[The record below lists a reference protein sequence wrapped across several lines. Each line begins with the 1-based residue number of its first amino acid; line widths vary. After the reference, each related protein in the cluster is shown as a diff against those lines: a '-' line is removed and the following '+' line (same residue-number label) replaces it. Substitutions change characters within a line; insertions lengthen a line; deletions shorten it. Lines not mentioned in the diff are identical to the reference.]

1 MRYFIELSFKGTNY
15 FGWQIQPDAPTVQ
28 EKLNSSLSLLLREKI
43 EIVGAGRTD
52 SGVHAKLMVAH
63 FDSDRVESLDN
74 LKHRLN
80 SLLPDDI
87 SVYRIY
93 EVQSDAHARFDAES
107 RSYIY
112 KIFLGRDPFELETT
126 WQIHNKDFDID
137 LMNEACKVL
146 LKHKDF
152 KAFSKSKTDVKTY
165 ECVIFD
171 AEWVLDNNQ
180 LNFNISANRFLR
192 NMVRAIVGTML
203 EIGQGD
209 LSIADFEKVILSRN
223 RSNAGKSVPARGL
236 YLSNIEYPDNK
247 IYGKQNK

>member
-1 MRYFIELSFKGTNY
+1 LRYFIELSFKGTNY

-52 SGVHAKLMVAH
+52 SGVHAKLMIAH

-209 LSIADFEKVILSRN
+209 LSIADFESVILSRN

-236 YLSNIEYPDNK
+236 YLSNIKYPDNK

>member
-52 SGVHAKLMVAH
+52 SGVHAELMVAH
-63 FDSDRVESLDN
+63 FDSDCVDSLNN

-87 SVYRIY
+87 VVSRMYDVHK
-93 EVQSDAHARFDAES
+93 DAHARFDAES

-112 KIFLGRDPFELETT
+112 KIFLGRDPFELDTT
-126 WQIHNKDFDID
+126 WQIHNRDFDID

-146 LKHKDF
+146 LKHTDF

-171 AEWVLDNNQ
+171 AEWVVSKNQ
-180 LNFNISANRFLR
+180 LKFNISANRFLR

-203 EIGQGD
+203 EVGQGD
-209 LSIADFEKVILSRN
+209 LSIVDFENVILSRN

-236 YLSNIEYPDNK
+236 YLSNIKYPDNK

>member
-52 SGVHAKLMVAH
+52 SGVHAKLMIAH

-126 WQIHNKDFDID
+126 WQIHNKDFDMD

-236 YLSNIEYPDNK
+236 YLSNIKYPDNK

>member
-1 MRYFIELSFKGTNY
+1 LRYFIELSFKGTNY

-28 EKLNSSLSLLLREKI
+28 EKLNFSLSLLLREKI

-63 FDSDRVESLDN
+63 FDSDGIESPEN
-74 LKHRLN
+74 LTHRLN

-87 SVYRIY
+87 AVYRVY
-93 EVQSDAHARFDAES
+93 EVQRDAHARFDAES

-112 KIFLGRDPFELETT
+112 KIYLGRDPFELETT
-126 WQIHNKDFDID
+126 WQIHNRDFDIER
-137 LMNEACKVL
+137 MNEACKVL

-171 AEWVLDNNQ
+171 AEWVLDKSK

-203 EIGQGD
+203 EVGRGD
-209 LSIADFEKVILSRN
+209 LSIADFENVILSKN

-236 YLSNIEYPDNK
+236 YLSNIKYPDNK

>member
-1 MRYFIELSFKGTNY
+1 LRYFIELSFKGTNY

-52 SGVHAKLMVAH
+52 SGVHAKLMIAH

-112 KIFLGRDPFELETT
+112 KILLGRDPFELETT

-146 LKHKDF
+146 LKYKDF

-236 YLSNIEYPDNK
+236 YLSDIKYPDNK

>member
-1 MRYFIELSFKGTNY
+1 LRYFIELSFKGTNY

-52 SGVHAKLMVAH
+52 SGVHAKLMIAH

-112 KIFLGRDPFELETT
+112 KILLGRDPFELETT

-209 LSIADFEKVILSRN
+209 LSIADFESVILSRN

-236 YLSNIEYPDNK
+236 YLSNIKYPDNK
-247 IYGKQNK
+247 IYGK

>member
-52 SGVHAKLMVAH
+52 SGVHAKLMIAH

-146 LKHKDF
+146 LKYKDF

-209 LSIADFEKVILSRN
+209 LSIADFESVILSRN

-236 YLSNIEYPDNK
+236 YLNNIKYPDNK

>member
-1 MRYFIELSFKGTNY
+1 LRYFIELSFKGTNY

-52 SGVHAKLMVAH
+52 SGVHAKLMIAH

-209 LSIADFEKVILSRN
+209 LSIADFESVILSRN

-236 YLSNIEYPDNK
+236 YLNNIKYPDNK
-247 IYGKQNK
+247 IYGK

>member
-1 MRYFIELSFKGTNY
+1 LRYFIELSFKGTNY

-52 SGVHAKLMVAH
+52 SGVHAKLMIAH

-209 LSIADFEKVILSRN
+209 LSIADFESVILSRN

-236 YLSNIEYPDNK
+236 YLSNIKYPDNK
-247 IYGKQNK
+247 IYGK

>member
-52 SGVHAKLMVAH
+52 SGVHAKLMIAH

-236 YLSNIEYPDNK
+236 YLSDIKYPDNK

>member
-1 MRYFIELSFKGTNY
+1 LRYFIELSFKGTNY

-28 EKLNSSLSLLLREKI
+28 EKLNSSLSLLLRQEI
-43 EIVGAGRTD
+43 EVVGAGRTD
-52 SGVHAKLMVAH
+52 SGVHANFMVAH
-63 FDSDRVESLDN
+63 FDSDSIASIEK

-87 SVYRIY
+87 VVNRIF
-93 EVQSDAHARFDAES
+93 VVKPDAHARFDAES

-112 KIFLGRDPFELETT
+112 RIILGRNPFDLETT
-126 WQIHNKDFDID
+126 WQIHNRSFDVS

-146 LKHKDF
+146 LKHRDF

-171 AEWVLDNNQ
+171 AEWCLEENH
-180 LNFNISANRFLR
+180 LSFKISANRFLR

-203 EIGQGD
+203 EVGEGNM
-209 LSIADFEKVILSRN
+209 SIDDFENVILSRN

-236 YLSNIEYPDNK
+236 YLSDIKYPDKK
-247 IYGKQNK
+247 IYGK

>member
-112 KIFLGRDPFELETT
+112 KIFLGRDPLELETT

>member
-43 EIVGAGRTD
+43 EVVGAGRTD
-52 SGVHAKLMVAH
+52 SGVHAKLMIAH
-63 FDSDRVESLDN
+63 FDTNSTESIDTLN
-74 LKHRLN
+74 YRLN

-87 SVYRIY
+87 VVHRIY
-93 EVQSDAHARFDAES
+93 HVQSDAHARFDAES

-112 KIFLGRDPFELETT
+112 KICLGRDPFELETS
-126 WQIHNKDFDID
+126 WQIHNRDFDID
-137 LMNEACKVL
+137 LMNQACKVL
-146 LKHKDF
+146 LKHRDF

-165 ECVIFD
+165 ECIIFD
-171 AEWVLDNNQ
+171 AKWVLEENQ
-180 LNFNISANRFLR
+180 LTFNISANRFLR

-203 EIGQGD
+203 EVGTGD
-209 LSIADFEKVILSRN
+209 LNIADFENVILSRN

-236 YLSNIEYPDNK
+236 YLSNIIYPDNK
-247 IYGKQNK
+247 IYGK

>member
-52 SGVHAKLMVAH
+52 SGVHAKLMIAH

-209 LSIADFEKVILSRN
+209 LSIADFENVILSRN

-236 YLSNIEYPDNK
+236 YLSDIKYPDNK

>member
-52 SGVHAKLMVAH
+52 SGVHAKLMIAH

-203 EIGQGD
+203 EVGQGD
-209 LSIADFEKVILSRN
+209 LSVADFEKVILSRN

-236 YLSNIEYPDNK
+236 YLSDIKYPDNK

>member
-1 MRYFIELSFKGTNY
+1 LRYFIELSFKGTNY

-236 YLSNIEYPDNK
+236 YLSDIKYPDNK

>member
-28 EKLNSSLSLLLREKI
+28 EKLNFSLSLLLREKI

-52 SGVHAKLMVAH
+52 SGVHAKLMIAH

-146 LKHKDF
+146 LKYKDF

-209 LSIADFEKVILSRN
+209 LSIADFESVILSRN

-236 YLSNIEYPDNK
+236 YLSDIKYPDNK

>member
-52 SGVHAKLMVAH
+52 SGVHAKLMIAH

-126 WQIHNKDFDID
+126 WQIHNKDFDMD

-203 EIGQGD
+203 EVGQGD
-209 LSIADFEKVILSRN
+209 LSVADFEKVILSRN

-236 YLSNIEYPDNK
+236 YLSDIKYPDNK